1 MERNCRF
8 KVAQRTGEMSD
19 VAGLLPECRSAP
31 STIGRYLPPI
41 AVCRRSTDCCRRSI
55 QYLARTPL
63 ARRAPFG
70 QLGCPLPCPALP
82 GPRCGPDPPLLRRR
96 KPRSLQFAALS
107 GVSLIN
113 KRTRGLG
120 TAV

>member
-1 MERNCRF
+1 MERNCRV

-55 QYLARTPL
+55 RSWPGHPLPVARPS
-63 ARRAPFG
+63 ANSVAPF
-70 QLGCPLPCPALP
+70 PALRFL
-82 GPRCGPDPPLLRRR
+82 GLGAGLIHRCSAAANRALFNLRRSPASR
-96 KPRSLQFAALS
+96 
-107 GVSLIN
+107 
-113 KRTRGLG
+113 
-120 TAV
+120 